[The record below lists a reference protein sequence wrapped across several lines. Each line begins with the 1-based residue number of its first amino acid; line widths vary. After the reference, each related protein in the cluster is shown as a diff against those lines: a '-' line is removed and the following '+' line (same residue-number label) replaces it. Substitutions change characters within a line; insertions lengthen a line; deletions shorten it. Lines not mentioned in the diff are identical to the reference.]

1 MLKCVPFQ
9 PEHAARIRL
18 QPSQRDGAALIQAKD
33 YKALARLPS
42 ITMLDGD
49 EVLAFGGV
57 ITVWPGRAICWA
69 SLAESI
75 GHRMT
80 FVIRTVKEFLTAQN
94 PGRLEMDVQVDHPEG
109 HRFAC
114 LLGFVQEIG
123 RLRSYYP
130 DGSDGALYAQVKA

>member
-1 MLKCVPFQ
+1 MIK
-9 PEHAARIRL
+9 
-18 QPSQRDGAALIQAKD
+18 AKD
-33 YKALARLPS
+33 YKALAKLPS

-80 FVIRTVKEFLTAQN
+80 FVVRTIKLFLTVQN
-94 PGRLEMDVQVDHPEG
+94 PGRLEMDVQWGHHEG
-109 HRFAC
+109 NRFAS
-114 LLGFVQEIG
+114 LLGFNVECL
-123 RLRSYYP
+123 RLRNFYP
-130 DGSDGALYAQVKA
+130 DGSDGVLYAQVKV